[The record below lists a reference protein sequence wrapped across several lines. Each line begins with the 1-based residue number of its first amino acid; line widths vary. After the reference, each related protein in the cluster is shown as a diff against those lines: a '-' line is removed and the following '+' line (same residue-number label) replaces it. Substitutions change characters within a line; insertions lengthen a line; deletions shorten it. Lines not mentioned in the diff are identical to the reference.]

1 MVREWPV
8 EEQAH
13 GKKQICK
20 EPELFIQ
27 DKDKKNSW
35 QIILTMCIQSTWA
48 KALKCLLTK
57 ATQKFL
63 SQTTIK
69 TNKEEDKLLN
79 LSSEV

>member
-1 MVREWPV
+1 MDKEWPV

-35 QIILTMCIQSTWA
+35 QKILTMCIQSTWV
-48 KALKCLLTK
+48 KA
-57 ATQKFL
+57 
-63 SQTTIK
+63 
-69 TNKEEDKLLN
+69 
-79 LSSEV
+79 